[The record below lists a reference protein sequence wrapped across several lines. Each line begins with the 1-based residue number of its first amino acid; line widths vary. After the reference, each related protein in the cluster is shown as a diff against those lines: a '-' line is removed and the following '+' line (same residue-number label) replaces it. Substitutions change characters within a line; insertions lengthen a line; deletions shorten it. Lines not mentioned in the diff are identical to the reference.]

1 MAFFSSLLGLTGIA
15 SGMSLF
21 VYLNSSARQYITEV
35 APRLEWY
42 MNQMDSI
49 VCEWKKRVGTLELPA
64 ISSISFFGSKSDVPS
79 SDVDIGPTFPSVSDV
94 IRQATEISESI
105 QDSEGHIHTAIRNTE
120 KAVNDALVDLR
131 ALQNITRRQLN
142 QHQNGLNKPNLP
154 GCINNRLRVAE
165 RKAKE
170 SHQNAQNQLAHLR
183 ALLDSA
189 KSNVS
194 EQEKEFVR
202 AAIAR
207 YGDLAYDLSGLV
219 TEVRRL
225 QNQSS
230 AVMNLTKADNED
242 KAKLHDEINSI
253 LPKALS
259 QKPFLKDDGS
269 EMTIDELNS
278 LLAMSLERIGKLQE
292 SLEASSASAKR
303 HITMALQKYK
313 NEADIITQEVV
324 DRAIFRE
331 QIKRELERFEWEK
344 QARANTEHELNAAL
358 ARHGHHLAYMLRLKQ
373 EEMEHQFDHRLS
385 EALAEQKMAIEGEIH
400 RWTRRMEAIEN
411 VVDGRANIDRIAKET
426 QALWL
431 AVETLAF
438 ALEMPF
444 SKIGSSGTLGRQ
456 SREFKPFYV
465 SEPLGSYVDA
475 VKESAGGGHEFAS
488 VVVESLPREA
498 LTDGVWTRQGLLQR
512 FNQVYKTACN
522 VALVGETGGSLWSY
536 AMSWLQARLLFDG
549 LGRRRVLARLPGVG
563 PTLLTPESEW
573 PIGSEGNAEPDA
585 FCLLAS
591 ARAALM
597 PEADTAVNVDPT
609 NCADIEF
616 AVRLLSQLRGQPAAV
631 AADWIHDAR
640 CFLEVHQAIQALL
653 AYATAQNFSA
663 FEERL

>member
-1 MAFFSSLLGLTGIA
+1 
-15 SGMSLF
+15 MS
-21 VYLNSSARQYITEV
+21 R
-35 APRLEWY
+35 
-42 MNQMDSI
+42 MDDI
-49 VCEWKKRVGTLELPA
+49 VCEWKKKASTFKLPA
-64 ISSISFFGSKSDVPS
+64 ILTTKFFGSRLDVPS
-79 SDVDIGPTFPSVSDV
+79 SEVDIGPTFPAVSDV
-94 IRQATEISESI
+94 IHQVPGVPESI
-105 QDSEGHIHTAIRNTE
+105 QDLEGHVHTAIKNTE

-131 ALQNITRRQLN
+131 ALQNVTKRHLN
-142 QHQNGLNKPNLP
+142 DYQNGPDKFDLLGFMGNK
-154 GCINNRLRVAE
+154 LRVAE

-170 SHQNAQNQLAHLR
+170 SHQNAQKQLAHLR

-189 KSNVS
+189 KLNVS
-194 EQEKEFVR
+194 EQEKELMR

-219 TEVRRL
+219 TEIRRL

-230 AVMNLTKADNED
+230 ALMNLTRADYED

-253 LPKALS
+253 LPKS
-259 QKPFLKDDGS
+259 ISRKPFLKDDGS
-269 EMTIDELNS
+269 EMTIEEMNS
-278 LLAMSLERIGKLQE
+278 LLAMSLERLDKLQE
-292 SLEASSASAKR
+292 NLQASGAAAKR
-303 HITMALQKYK
+303 HIAMALQKYK
-313 NEADIITQEVV
+313 NEADIITQEAVE
-324 DRAIFRE
+324 RAISHE

-373 EEMEHQFDHRLS
+373 DEMEHQFDHRLR
-385 EALAEQKMAIEGEIH
+385 EALAEQKMTIEGEIH
-400 RWTRRMEAIEN
+400 RWTRRMEAIEH

-431 AVETLAF
+431 AVEALAF

-456 SREFKPFYV
+456 TGEFKPFYM

-475 VKESAGGGHEFAS
+475 VKGTAGEGHEFAN
-488 VVVESLPREA
+488 VIVESLPREA

-549 LGRRRVLARLPGVG
+549 LGRQRVLARLPGVG

-573 PIGSEGNAEPDA
+573 PAEAEGDAVPDA
-585 FCLLAS
+585 FCLLTS

-597 PEADTAVNVDPT
+597 PETDTAVNVDPT

-640 CFLEVHQAIQALL
+640 RFLEVHQAIQALL

>member
-1 MAFFSSLLGLTGIA
+1 MLGLTGIA
-15 SGMSLF
+15 SGVGLI
-21 VYLNSSARQYITEV
+21 VYLNPSVREYVTKN
-35 APRLEWY
+35 APQLDHY
-42 MNQMDSI
+42 MSRMDDI
-49 VCEWKKRVGTLELPA
+49 VCEWKKKATAFELPA
-64 ISSISFFGSKSDVPS
+64 LPSIKFFSNKYHHLMVCFQPS
-79 SDVDIGPTFPSVSDV
+79 SDVGIGPTFPSASDV
-94 IRQATEISESI
+94 IHQVPEVSEPI
-105 QDSEGHIHTAIRNTE
+105 QDLEGHIHTAIKDTE

-131 ALQNITRRQLN
+131 ALQNVTRRQLN
-142 QHQNGLNKPNLP
+142 DHQNEPNKFDLP
-154 GCINNRLRVAE
+154 GLTGNKLRMAE

-194 EQEKEFVR
+194 EQEKELVR

-230 AVMNLTKADNED
+230 ALINLMKADNED
-242 KAKLHDEINSI
+242 KAKLHDELNSI
-253 LPKALS
+253 LPKSLS
-259 QKPFLKDDGS
+259 RKPLLRDDGS
-269 EMTIDELNS
+269 ELTIEEVNS
-278 LLAMSLERIGKLQE
+278 LLVMSLERIDKLQE
-292 SLEASSASAKR
+292 SLQASSASAKR
-303 HITMALQKYK
+303 HIAMALQKYK
-313 NEADIITQEVV
+313 NEADVITQEVV
-324 DRAIFRE
+324 ERAILRE

-373 EEMEHQFDHRLS
+373 EEMEHQFDHRLR

-400 RWTRRMEAIEN
+400 RWTRRMEAIEH

-431 AVETLAF
+431 AVEALAF

-444 SKIGSSGTLGRQ
+444 SRIGSPGTIGRQ

-475 VKESAGGGHEFAS
+475 VKETAGEGHEFAS

-512 FNQVYKTACN
+512 FNKVYKTACN

-536 AMSWLQARLLFDG
+536 AISWLQARLLFDG

-573 PIGSEGNAEPDA
+573 PVGAEGTSVPDA
-585 FCLLAS
+585 FCLLTS

-631 AADWIHDAR
+631 AADWINDAR
-640 CFLEVHQAIQALL
+640 RFLEVQQAIQALL